1 MGSFGTEN
9 FRSLIFF
16 IFWLFTE
23 FSRLRDRGVVRHLAS
38 ERHARRSICRS
49 SATRLL
55 QQARRTA
62 SHAGRPC
69 AGFGNLVEAPALRIV
84 DLARPLGYHD
94 GFRRLASV
102 RLIGPQGSGEARL
115 AVQHFTQRVGT
126 STTHHVVLPNPR
138 RRLQGRAL
146 TRLTMSRRFGRTKR
160 EEVDAMQVKETVAY
174 VLNHEFQI
182 SVPASDLD
190 AKADARLVDLKDKVR
205 LNGFRPGKVPVSHLK
220 KVYGRS
226 VMAETVEQTI
236 RDTNSQIFSERGFR
250 LATEPK
256 VTMPTEEKAVEDILT
271 GKSDLTYTVAIEVV
285 PAIQLADF
293 KSFSV
298 EKPVADVTDADV
310 DEAIKRIADQN
321 RGYTA
326 KAEGAKAETG
336 DRVTISFKGTI
347 DGTPFDGGTG
357 ENIQVVIGAG
367 QFIPGFEEQ
376 LVGIA
381 AGETRNLKVSFPKN
395 YMSEK
400 LAGQPA
406 EFETTAT
413 AIEAPQGVEIND
425 EFAKT
430 LGLESLDKLKQAA
443 RERLTAEYAGA
454 TRQRV
459 KRTLLDRLDEAH
471 QFEAPPTLIDEEFN
485 LMWNSIKAE
494 MESGGKTFA
503 DENTTE
509 EASQEEYRK
518 IADRRVRLG
527 LVLSEIGEKNKIT
540 VTDDEVSR
548 AVIERARQMPGREKE
563 VWDYY
568 RSNANAL
575 AQLRAPIYEDKVVD
589 FILELANVTEKKVT
603 REDLFKDD
611 EAEKSAA

>member
-1 MGSFGTEN
+1 
-9 FRSLIFF
+9 
-16 IFWLFTE
+16 
-23 FSRLRDRGVVRHLAS
+23 
-38 ERHARRSICRS
+38 
-49 SATRLL
+49 
-55 QQARRTA
+55 
-62 SHAGRPC
+62 
-69 AGFGNLVEAPALRIV
+69 
-84 DLARPLGYHD
+84 
-94 GFRRLASV
+94 
-102 RLIGPQGSGEARL
+102 
-115 AVQHFTQRVGT
+115 
-126 STTHHVVLPNPR
+126 
-138 RRLQGRAL
+138 
-146 TRLTMSRRFGRTKR
+146 
-160 EEVDAMQVKETVAY
+160 MQVTETLAEG
-174 VLNHEFQI
+174 LKHEFQI

-226 VMAETVEQTI
+226 VMAETIDQTI
-236 RDTNSQIFSERGFR
+236 RDTNSQIFTERGFR

-256 VTMPTEEKAVEDILT
+256 ITMPTEQKAVEDILA
-271 GKSDLTYTVAIEVV
+271 GKSDLTYTVSIEVV
-285 PAIQLADF
+285 PPIQLADF
-293 KSFSV
+293 KSFTV
-298 EKPVADVTDADV
+298 EKPIAEVTDSDV
-310 DEAIKRIADQN
+310 DDAIKRIADQN
-321 RGYTA
+321 RTYAA
-326 KAEGAKAETG
+326 KGEGAKAESG

-347 DGTPFDGGTG
+347 DGAPFEGGTG
-357 ENIQVVIGAG
+357 EGIAVTIGSNT
-367 QFIPGFEEQ
+367 FIPGFEEQ
-376 LVGIA
+376 LIGIA
-381 AGETRNLKVSFPKN
+381 PGETRSLKVPFPKN
-395 YMSEK
+395 YANDK

-413 AIEAPQGVEIND
+413 LIEAPQETKIDD
-425 EFAKT
+425 EFAKS

-443 RERLTAEYAGA
+443 RERLSMEFAGA

-459 KRTLLDRLDEAH
+459 KRMLLDRLDESH
-471 QFEAPPTLIDEEFN
+471 RFEAPPSLVEEEFK

-494 MESGGKTFA
+494 MESSGKTFA
-503 DENTTE
+503 DEDTTE
-509 EASQEEYRK
+509 EAAKEEYHK

-568 RSNANAL
+568 RNNANAL

-603 REDLFKDD
+603 REDLYKDD

>member
-1 MGSFGTEN
+1 
-9 FRSLIFF
+9 
-16 IFWLFTE
+16 
-23 FSRLRDRGVVRHLAS
+23 
-38 ERHARRSICRS
+38 
-49 SATRLL
+49 
-55 QQARRTA
+55 
-62 SHAGRPC
+62 
-69 AGFGNLVEAPALRIV
+69 
-84 DLARPLGYHD
+84 
-94 GFRRLASV
+94 
-102 RLIGPQGSGEARL
+102 
-115 AVQHFTQRVGT
+115 
-126 STTHHVVLPNPR
+126 
-138 RRLQGRAL
+138 
-146 TRLTMSRRFGRTKR
+146 
-160 EEVDAMQVKETVAY
+160 MQVTETLAEG
-174 VLNHEFQI
+174 LKHEFKI

-190 AKADARLVDLKDKVR
+190 AKADAKLVDLKDKVK

-226 VMAETVEQTI
+226 VMAETIDQTI
-236 RDTNSQIFSERGFR
+236 RDTNTQIFTDRGFK

-256 VTMPTEEKAVEDILT
+256 ITMPTEQKEVEELLA
-271 GKSDLTYTVAIEVV
+271 GKTDLTYTVAIEVV
-285 PAIQLADF
+285 PTIQLADF

-298 EKPVADVTDADV
+298 EKPVVDVTEAEV
-310 DEAIKRIADQN
+310 DEAIKRIAEQN
-321 RGYTA
+321 RPYAA
-326 KAEGAKAETG
+326 KAEGAKAENG
-336 DRVTISFKGTI
+336 DKVTISFKGSI
-347 DGTPFDGGTG
+347 DGVPFDGGTG
-357 ENIQVVIGAG
+357 EGIAVVIGAG

-376 LVGIA
+376 LVGIGS
-381 AGETRNLKVSFPKN
+381 GETRTLKVTFPKN
-395 YMSEK
+395 YASEK

-413 AIEAPQGVEIND
+413 LIEAPGETEIND

-430 LGLESLDKLKQAA
+430 LGLESLDKLKEAA
-443 RERLTAEYAGA
+443 RERLVAEFAGA

-459 KRTLLDRLDEAH
+459 KRALLDRLDDSH
-471 QFEAPPTLIDEEFN
+471 KFEAPPSLVGEEFN

-494 MESGGKTFA
+494 MESSGKTFA

-509 EASQEEYRK
+509 EAAKEEYQK

-568 RSNANAL
+568 RNNANAL

-589 FILELANVTEKKVT
+589 FILELANVTEKKVS

-611 EAEKSAA
+611 DAEKSAA

>member
-1 MGSFGTEN
+1 
-9 FRSLIFF
+9 
-16 IFWLFTE
+16 
-23 FSRLRDRGVVRHLAS
+23 
-38 ERHARRSICRS
+38 
-49 SATRLL
+49 
-55 QQARRTA
+55 
-62 SHAGRPC
+62 
-69 AGFGNLVEAPALRIV
+69 
-84 DLARPLGYHD
+84 
-94 GFRRLASV
+94 
-102 RLIGPQGSGEARL
+102 
-115 AVQHFTQRVGT
+115 
-126 STTHHVVLPNPR
+126 
-138 RRLQGRAL
+138 
-146 TRLTMSRRFGRTKR
+146 
-160 EEVDAMQVKETVAY
+160 MQVTETLAEG
-174 VLNHEFQI
+174 LKHEFKV

-190 AKADARLVDLKDKVR
+190 AKADAKLVDLKDKVK

-226 VMAETVEQTI
+226 VMAETIDQTI
-236 RDTNSQIFSERGFR
+236 RDTNTQIFTDRGFR

-256 VTMPTEEKAVEDILT
+256 ITMPTEQKEVEELLA

-285 PAIQLADF
+285 PTIQLADF
-293 KSFSV
+293 KSFTV
-298 EKPVADVTDADV
+298 EKPVVDVSDADV

-321 RGYTA
+321 RPYAA

-336 DRVTISFKGTI
+336 DRVTISFKGSI
-347 DGTPFDGGTG
+347 NGELFDGGTG
-357 ENIQVVIGAG
+357 EGIPVVIGAG

-376 LVGIA
+376 LVGMG
-381 AGETRNLKVSFPKN
+381 AGETRTLKVSFPKN
-395 YMSEK
+395 YASEK

-413 AIEAPQGVEIND
+413 LIEAPGDTKIDD

-430 LGLESLDKLKQAA
+430 LGLESLDKLKEAA
-443 RERLTAEYAGA
+443 RERLVAEFAGA

-459 KRTLLDRLDEAH
+459 KRALLDRLDESH
-471 QFEAPPTLIDEEFN
+471 KFEAPPSLIAEEFN

-494 MESGGKTFA
+494 MESSGKTFA
-503 DENTTE
+503 DEDTTE
-509 EASQEEYRK
+509 EAAKEEYQK

-548 AVIERARQMPGREKE
+548 AVIERARSMPGREKE

-568 RSNANAL
+568 RNNANAL

-589 FILELANVTEKKVT
+589 FILELANVTEKKVS

-611 EAEKSAA
+611 EADEKSAA

>member
-1 MGSFGTEN
+1 MQVTE
-9 FRSLIFF
+9 
-16 IFWLFTE
+16 T
-23 FSRLRDRGVVRHLAS
+23 
-38 ERHARRSICRS
+38 
-49 SATRLL
+49 
-55 QQARRTA
+55 
-62 SHAGRPC
+62 
-69 AGFGNLVEAPALRIV
+69 LVEGL
-84 DLARPLGYHD
+84 
-94 GFRRLASV
+94 
-102 RLIGPQGSGEARL
+102 
-115 AVQHFTQRVGT
+115 
-126 STTHHVVLPNPR
+126 
-138 RRLQGRAL
+138 
-146 TRLTMSRRFGRTKR
+146 K
-160 EEVDAMQVKETVAY
+160 
-174 VLNHEFQI
+174 HEFQI

-190 AKADARLVDLKDKVR
+190 AKADVRLVELKDKVR

-226 VMAETVEQTI
+226 VMAETIDQTI
-236 RDTNSQIFSERGFR
+236 RDTNSQIFTERGFR

-271 GKSDLTYTVAIEVV
+271 GKSDLTYTVSIEVV

-293 KSFSV
+293 KSFTV
-298 EKPVADVTDADV
+298 EKPVVEVTDADV

-321 RGYTA
+321 RPFAA
-326 KAEGAKAETG
+326 KGEGATAETG

-357 ENIQVVIGAG
+357 EGIQVTIGSNT
-367 QFIPGFEEQ
+367 FIPGFEEQ
-376 LVGIA
+376 LLGIA
-381 AGETRNLKVSFPKN
+381 SGETRTLKVSFPKN
-395 YMSEK
+395 YASEK

-406 EFETTAT
+406 EFETTASL
-413 AIEAPQGVEIND
+413 IEAPQDTKIDD

-430 LGLESLDKLKQAA
+430 LGLESLEKLKEAA
-443 RERLTAEYAGA
+443 RERLVAEFAGA

-459 KRTLLDRLDEAH
+459 KRILLDRLDESH
-471 QFEAPPTLIDEEFN
+471 RFEAPPSLVEEEFN

-503 DENTTE
+503 DEDTTE
-509 EASQEEYRK
+509 EAAKEEYHK

-568 RSNANAL
+568 RNNNNAL

-603 REDLFKDD
+603 REDLYKDD

>member
-1 MGSFGTEN
+1 
-9 FRSLIFF
+9 
-16 IFWLFTE
+16 
-23 FSRLRDRGVVRHLAS
+23 
-38 ERHARRSICRS
+38 
-49 SATRLL
+49 
-55 QQARRTA
+55 
-62 SHAGRPC
+62 
-69 AGFGNLVEAPALRIV
+69 
-84 DLARPLGYHD
+84 
-94 GFRRLASV
+94 
-102 RLIGPQGSGEARL
+102 
-115 AVQHFTQRVGT
+115 
-126 STTHHVVLPNPR
+126 
-138 RRLQGRAL
+138 
-146 TRLTMSRRFGRTKR
+146 
-160 EEVDAMQVKETVAY
+160 MQVTETLAEG
-174 VLNHEFQI
+174 LKHEFQI

-236 RDTNSQIFSERGFR
+236 RDTNSQIFTERGFR

-256 VTMPTEEKAVEDILT
+256 VTMPTEQKAVEDILT
-271 GKSDLTYTVAIEVV
+271 GKSDLTYTVSIEVV

-293 KSFSV
+293 KSFTV

-321 RGYTA
+321 RTFAA
-326 KAEGAKAETG
+326 KGEGAKAETG

-347 DGTPFDGGTG
+347 NGEPFDGGTG
-357 ENIQVVIGAG
+357 EDIQVAIGSNT
-367 QFIPGFEEQ
+367 FIPGFEEQ
-376 LVGIA
+376 LLGIA
-381 AGETRNLKVSFPKN
+381 AGETRTLKVSFPMN
-395 YMSEK
+395 YASDK

-413 AIEAPQGVEIND
+413 LIEAPQATEIND

-430 LGLESLDKLKQAA
+430 LGLESLDKLKEAA
-443 RERLTAEYAGA
+443 RERLAAEFAGA

-459 KRTLLDRLDEAH
+459 KRMLLDRLDETH
-471 QFEAPPTLIDEEFN
+471 RFEAPPSLVEEEFN

-494 MESGGKTFA
+494 MESSGKTFA
-503 DENTTE
+503 DEDTTE
-509 EASQEEYRK
+509 EAAREEYRK

-540 VTDDEVSR
+540 VTDDEVGR

-563 VWDYY
+563 VWDFY
-568 RSNANAL
+568 RNNPNAL

-603 REDLFKDD
+603 REELYKDD
-611 EAEKSAA
+611 EAEKTAA